1 MSQTLADAAVKEIDG
16 HRFEVMK
23 LDPMVSLRML
33 RRLMAA
39 AGPSLGA
46 MLNGASL
53 KSLSSSNVDLG
64 RAIGELFDRLD
75 EKMVDDMV
83 ATWAAVSFI
92 DGQRVKDVFSAV
104 FRGKT
109 AMLLEWLYL
118 CVTGEYEDAV
128 GKARSAI
135 DRAIAEVAQRLESKS
150 QSISPGSGASTT

>member
-1 MSQTLADAAVKEIDG
+1 MSQSIQDAAVREIDG
-16 HRFEVMK
+16 HRFEVCK
-23 LDPMVSLRML
+23 LDPMVSLLML

-39 AGPSLGA
+39 VGPSLGA
-46 MLNGASL
+46 MLNGVSL
-53 KSLSSSNVDLG
+53 KALSSSSVDLG

-75 EKMVDDMV
+75 EPLVDDLV
-83 ATWAAVSFI
+83 KTWSAVSFI
-92 DGQRVKDVFSAV
+92 DGKPLKDVFSAV

-150 QSISPGSGASTT
+150 QSTSPGSGASTT